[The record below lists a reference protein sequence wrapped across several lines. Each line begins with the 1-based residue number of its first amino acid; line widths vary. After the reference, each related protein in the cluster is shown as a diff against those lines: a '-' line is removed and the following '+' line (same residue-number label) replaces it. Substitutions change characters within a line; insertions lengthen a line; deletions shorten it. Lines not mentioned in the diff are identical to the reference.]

1 MRESAKIIVKE
12 LLKMTNLIPF
22 KGKNTNLST
31 QGFGN
36 IFNMIDDFFTDDFP
50 VRRSLS
56 HDTFKID
63 VREEDKNY
71 LVEAELP
78 GVNKEDITISVEDG
92 MLTIAVKHEE
102 QKEQKE
108 KNYIHRERRF
118 SSMERRLML
127 GDADGTGISAKL
139 NDGLLEIKI
148 PKKEKQDT
156 SKKIEI
162 E

>member
-1 MRESAKIIVKE
+1 
-12 LLKMTNLIPF
+12 MTKLVPF
-22 KGKNTNLST
+22 RGKGTSLSS

-50 VRRSLS
+50 MRRSLS

-63 VREEDKNY
+63 VREEEKNY
-71 LVEAELP
+71 MVEAELP
-78 GVNKEDITISVEDG
+78 GVNKEDINISVDDG
-92 MLTIAVKHEE
+92 ILTIAVKHEE
-102 QKEQKE
+102 NKEEKD
-108 KNYIHRERRF
+108 KNYIHRERRYT
-118 SSMERRLML
+118 SMKRRLML
-127 GDADGTGISAKL
+127 GDADGTGVKAKL
-139 NDGLLEIKI
+139 NDGLLEITI

>member
-1 MRESAKIIVKE
+1 
-12 LLKMTNLIPF
+12 MTNLIPF
-22 KGKNTNLST
+22 KGKNSNLST

-50 VRRSLS
+50 IRRSLS

-63 VREEDKNY
+63 VREEDSNY

-78 GVNKEDITISVEDG
+78 GVNKEDISISVDDG
-92 MLTIAVKHEE
+92 ILTIAVKHEE
-102 QKEQKE
+102 QKEEKD
-108 KNYIHRERRF
+108 KNYIHRERRY

-127 GDADGTGISAKL
+127 GDADGTGIKAKL

-148 PKKEKQDT
+148 QKKDKQDT

>member
-1 MRESAKIIVKE
+1 
-12 LLKMTNLIPF
+12 MTNLIPI

-63 VREEDKNY
+63 VRDEEKNY
-71 LVEAELP
+71 LIEAELP
-78 GVNKEDITISVEDG
+78 GVNKEDITLSVDDG
-92 MLTIAVKHEE
+92 ILTIAVKHEE
-102 QKEQKE
+102 QKEEKD
-108 KNYIHRERRF
+108 KNYIHRERRY

-127 GDADGTGISAKL
+127 GDVDGAGITAKL
-139 NDGLLEIKI
+139 NDGLLEVKI

-156 SKKIEI
+156 SKEIEI

>member
-1 MRESAKIIVKE
+1 
-12 LLKMTNLIPF
+12 MTKLVPF
-22 KGKNTNLST
+22 RGKGTNLSA

-50 VRRSLS
+50 IRRSLS

-63 VREEDKNY
+63 VREEEKNY
-71 LVEAELP
+71 MVEAELP
-78 GVNKEDITISVEDG
+78 GVNKEDINISVDDG
-92 MLTIAVKHEE
+92 ILTIAVKHEE
-102 QKEQKE
+102 NKEEKD
-108 KNYIHRERRF
+108 KNYIHRERRY

-127 GDADGTGISAKL
+127 GDADGAGIKAKL
-139 NDGLLEIKI
+139 NDGLLEITI
-148 PKKEKQDT
+148 PKREKQDT

>member
-1 MRESAKIIVKE
+1 
-12 LLKMTNLIPF
+12 MTNLIPF

-63 VREEDKNY
+63 VRDEEKNY
-71 LVEAELP
+71 LIEAELP
-78 GVNKEDITISVEDG
+78 GVNKEDITLSVDDG
-92 MLTIAVKHEE
+92 ILTIAVKHEE
-102 QKEQKE
+102 QKEEKD
-108 KNYIHRERRF
+108 KNYIHRERRY

-127 GDADGTGISAKL
+127 GDVDGAGITAKL
-139 NDGLLEIKI
+139 NYGLLEVKI